1 MKKIQKKLRT
11 CTKDSDRTK
20 NRREITLVFLF
31 IMCSLILNSR
41 ILVNYVQ
48 LTNKTKITN
57 DILMYRDRIEESS
70 KKKVS
75 FSSSLTLLSVLLSHK
90 H

>member
-1 MKKIQKKLRT
+1 MKKIKKKLRT
-11 CTKDSDRTK
+11 CTKDSDRTE

>member
-11 CTKDSDRTK
+11 CTKDSDRTE

-57 DILMYRDRIEESS
+57 DILMYRDRIEETS